1 MEIQGIKLREV
12 IMSKWLKRALI
23 APVLSLVCGLMS
35 ISISAEEIIIKADQL
50 RLNATLNLV
59 TDSIDEGPLVLLVH
73 GTLGHKDMEIIANLQ
88 TLLADEEINS
98 LAINLSLGIDNRQG
112 PFDCAVPHDHRH
124 EDAVEEIA
132 TWIKWLKGQ
141 DVNHVLLAGH
151 SRGGS
156 QVAAYSQNADAIVM
170 GQVLIAPST
179 WSRKYAAKAY
189 QDRYQKSLEDL
200 IAVATQQI
208 TNGWMP
214 EPTSL
219 VYCANALKVKAA
231 SFLSYYQPP
240 QTLNT
245 PDLLVE
251 GGLPTLVLGAGDDQI
266 VKDLPQQMQLRDFSN
281 VEFIMVDDADHFF
294 RDLYADDVVEAMI
307 ENIFSLLEQD

>member
-1 MEIQGIKLREV
+1 
-12 IMSKWLKRALI
+12 MSKWLKRALI

-266 VKDLPQQMQLRDFSN
+266 VKDLPQQMQLRNFSN
-281 VEFIMVDDADHFF
+281 VEFIMVDDADHFY
-294 RDLYADDVVEAMI
+294 RDLYADDVVEVMV
-307 ENIFSLLEQD
+307 ENISSLLEQD

>member
-1 MEIQGIKLREV
+1 MLRF
-12 IMSKWLKRALI
+12 LT
-23 APVLSLVCGLMS
+23 VL
-35 ISISAEEIIIKADQL
+35 
-50 RLNATLNLV
+50 N
-59 TDSIDEGPLVLLVH
+59 
-73 GTLGHKDMEIIANLQ
+73 
-88 TLLADEEINS
+88 
-98 LAINLSLGIDNRQG
+98 
-112 PFDCAVPHDHRH
+112 
-124 EDAVEEIA
+124 EDAAAEIA
-132 TWIKWLKGQ
+132 TWIEWLKGQ
-141 DVNHVLLAGH
+141 GVDQVLLAGH

-189 QDRYQKSLEDL
+189 QNRFQKRLGDL
-200 IAVATQQI
+200 IEVATQQA

-251 GGLPTLVLGAGDDQI
+251 GGLHTVILAGSEDTV
-266 VKDLPQQMQLRDFSN
+266 VKDLPEQLELQEFSN
-281 VEFIMVDDADHFF
+281 VEFILVDGADHYF
-294 RDLYADDVVEAMI
+294 RDLYADDIVEAMVDAI
-307 ENIFSLLEQD
+307 VTLTEADQS